1 MVSNLYWQFGFG
13 WYHTIIMFSCI
24 FFTYYLKGVP
34 RGIFLTLSAFLI
46 IFSLYR
52 YYRWNNRPWRKL
64 HGRGMLLYARYA
76 GIEEAMST
84 REQRPFSVVIACT
97 AMALDMCGVHKEPHV
112 STMVTALEEEKGLY
126 FMHLINDY
134 RQRIDCN
141 ISDLDLAEI
150 LESVIKVKM
159 CPQLVI
165 ANIIENTYGAAEA
178 AKYVIA
184 LSRGDAT

>member
-1 MVSNLYWQFGFG
+1 MVSSLYWQFGFG

-24 FFTYYLKGVP
+24 FFTYYFKGVP
-34 RGIFLTLSAFLI
+34 RGIFLTFSVFLI
-46 IFSLYR
+46 IFSLCR
-52 YYRWNNRPWRKL
+52 YHHWNSTPWRRL

-76 GIEEAMST
+76 GIEKAISEK
-84 REQRPFSVVIACT
+84 EQRSFSIEIACE
-97 AMALDMCGVHKEPHV
+97 AMALDMCGGKGPQV
-112 STMVTALEEEKGLY
+112 SAMITALEKEKGLY

-134 RQRIDCN
+134 RQRIDCD
-141 ISDLDLAEI
+141 ISDLNLAEI
-150 LESVIKVKM
+150 LKSIIDVKM

-184 LSRGDAT
+184 LSRGDAK